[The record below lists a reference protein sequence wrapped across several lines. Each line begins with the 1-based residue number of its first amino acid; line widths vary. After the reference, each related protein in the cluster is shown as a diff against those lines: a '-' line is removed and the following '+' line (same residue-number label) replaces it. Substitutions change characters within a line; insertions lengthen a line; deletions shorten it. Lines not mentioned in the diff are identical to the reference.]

1 MLRTV
6 IAKKRLEDAAD
17 LAGGA
22 ARFRYTLS
30 CGHHVVGDYRR
41 RDGLVLVHPK
51 KMKCAQCAG
60 GRA

>member
-22 ARFRYTLS
+22 PPVPLHLELRPP
-30 CGHHVVGDYRR
+30 CRR
-41 RDGLVLVHPK
+41 
-51 KMKCAQCAG
+51 
-60 GRA
+60 